1 MMEPKFDALSDI
13 QHKLRLKS
21 LKPGVL
27 NEKDFELIYKFAK
40 ELTQKFGGFIHGVI
54 LFGSRAREK
63 SEKGSDIDLLILVD
77 DVVTPVT
84 NEIISAYRLGVGEI
98 LAKLNATDKIHLTT
112 LGISDWFDAVRHAD
126 PVAVNVLRD
135 GKAIVDT
142 GFFEPLKRL
151 LMLGRIRP
159 SKEAIDAHLN
169 RAKALLNATNI
180 HMLAALDDLYWACID
195 AADALLMY
203 LDIPVPSPKDIVE
216 VFRNELPKKIE
227 VKEEYIQTLDEMVKI
242 MKSIARREKTTATA
256 EELEKY
262 KGKVRKFIEFVESL
276 MKS

>member
-1 MMEPKFDALSDI
+1 MEYKFDALKDI

-27 NEKDFELIYKFAK
+27 NEKDLELIYNFAK
-40 ELTQKFGGFIHGVI
+40 ELTEKFQGFIHGII

-63 SEKGSDIDLLILVD
+63 GKEGSDIDLLILVD

-84 NEIISAYRLGVGEI
+84 NEVVSAYRLGVGEI
-98 LAKLNATDKIHLTT
+98 LARLNAVDKIHLTT
-112 LGISDWFDAVRHAD
+112 LGISEWFDAVRHAD

-151 LMLGRIRP
+151 LILGRIRP

-169 RAKALLNATNI
+169 RAKALMNAATI
-180 HMLAALDDLYWACID
+180 HFLAAIDDLYWACID
-195 AADALLMY
+195 AANALLMH
-203 LDIPVPSPKDIVE
+203 LEIPVPSPKDVVE
-216 VFRNELPKKIE
+216 VFKNELPKKIN
-227 VKEEYIQTLDEMVKI
+227 VPEENIKTLEEIVNV

-256 EELEKY
+256 EEVEKY
-262 KGKVRKFIEFVESL
+262 KEKVGKFVEFVENS

>member
-1 MMEPKFDALSDI
+1 MEPRFDALSDI
-13 QHKLRLKS
+13 QHKLRLRS
-21 LKPGVL
+21 MKPGVL
-27 NEKDFELIYKFAK
+27 NEKDFELIYQFAK
-40 ELTQKFGGFIHGVI
+40 ELTQKFSGFVHGII

-63 SEKGSDIDLLILVD
+63 SEEGSDIDLLILVD

-84 NEIISAYRLGVGEI
+84 QEIISAYRLGVGEI
-98 LAKLNATDKIHLTT
+98 LAKLNATDRIHVTT

-180 HMLAALDDLYWACID
+180 HLLAAIDDLYWACID
-195 AADALLMY
+195 AADALLMH

-216 VFRNELPKKIE
+216 VFKNELPKKIKVDDE
-227 VKEEYIQTLDEMVKI
+227 HIQTLDEIIKV
-242 MKSIARREKTTATA
+242 MKSIAKREKTTATA

-262 KGKVRKFIEFVESL
+262 KEKVRKFIEFVENS